1 MLKYYFSN
9 YNNKKLNQTCP
20 SYNPLIRFVVLH
32 CWGQDDGDDSEEE
45 DDTPAYRD
53 LISIRAGKPK
63 GKLKNC
69 LVDHNQVRRLSL
81 SEQEL
86 EDIAKNHGT
95 DIVRWLINFNNF
107 LT

>member
-1 MLKYYFSN
+1 
-9 YNNKKLNQTCP
+9 
-20 SYNPLIRFVVLH
+20 
-32 CWGQDDGDDSEEE
+32 
-45 DDTPAYRD
+45 

-69 LVDHNQVRRLSL
+69 LINHNQVRRLSL

-95 DIVRWLINFNNF
+95 DIIR
-107 LT
+107 